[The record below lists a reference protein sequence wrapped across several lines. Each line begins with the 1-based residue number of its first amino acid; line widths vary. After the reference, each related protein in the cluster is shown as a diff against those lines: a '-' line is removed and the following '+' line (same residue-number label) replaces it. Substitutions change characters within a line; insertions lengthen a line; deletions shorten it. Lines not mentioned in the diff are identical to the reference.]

1 MPYDFMVNGMKLL
14 LILNI
19 KLKVKEE
26 LGLSD

>member
-1 MPYDFMVNGMKLL
+1 MSYDFVLNGMKLL

-19 KLKVKEE
+19 KLKVKKE